1 MHVQIITITGQRIN
15 LPMSWHSVLNGPG
28 RLGDIYLEVEKGVG
42 RHVPKSAIVDVLEFT
57 DDKWDEIV
65 KMDAERAEAQK
76 KAQEA
81 QAQAKV
87 HRWQQ
92 AQAEID
98 KWNAQPWHKKIG
110 RNCTIALPAEKA

>member
-65 KMDAERAEAQK
+65 NMDAERAEAQK
-76 KAQEA
+76 KVQEV
-81 QAQAKV
+81 QAKV
-87 HRWQQ
+87 QRRQQ
-92 AQAEID
+92 AQAQID
-98 KWNAQPWHKKIG
+98 TWNAQPWFKKIG
-110 RNCTIALPAEKA
+110 RHCPITLPAEKA